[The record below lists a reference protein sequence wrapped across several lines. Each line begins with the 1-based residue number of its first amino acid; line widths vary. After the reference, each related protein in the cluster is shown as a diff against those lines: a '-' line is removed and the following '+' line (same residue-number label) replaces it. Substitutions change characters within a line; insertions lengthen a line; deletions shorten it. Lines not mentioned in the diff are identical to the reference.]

1 MNQNEHHE
9 NPWGSASP
17 KAESAGYGGAESAGY
32 GGANS
37 AARTSHN
44 IGIEVHGGRAVVLIP
59 AGSRTPVARAMTFT
73 TVADG
78 QRAVEVRVV
87 RCDVASEP
95 DIADSSLRQTP
106 GSAGHVRAAL
116 SGRPAGVVGRFL
128 VPGLRNG
135 TRGEARIDI
144 GISLDR
150 QGVIRAWGVDRSTGA
165 RQEATFA
172 GTWAL
177 APEARSGALSSLA
190 RRVDAELSG
199 PEFEDAPRL
208 RNEGRLLS
216 EMAGQQADGP
226 ALAALAGE
234 IHSIRR
240 STVEPPV
247 RL

>member
-1 MNQNEHHE
+1 MSQNERQE
-9 NPWGSASP
+9 SPSGGASA
-17 KAESAGYGGAESAGY
+17 KAEFAGYRDAESAGYRGAESAP
-32 GGANS
+32 
-37 AARTSHN
+37 RTSHG

-87 RCDVASEP
+87 RCAVSPESRAAGSP
-95 DIADSSLRQTP
+95 PLAADSVGEVGT
-106 GSAGHVRAAL
+106 AF

-135 TRGEARIDI
+135 KRGQARIDI
-144 GISLDR
+144 GLSLDAE
-150 QGVIRAWGVDRSTGA
+150 GVIRAWGVDRSTGA

-172 GTWAL
+172 GAWAL
-177 APEARSGALSSLA
+177 PLKARAAALSALA
-190 RRVDAELSG
+190 RRVNAELSR
-199 PEFEDAPRL
+199 PEFEDAPGL
-208 RNEGRLLS
+208 RNEGRLLR
-216 EMAGQQADGP
+216 ERGEQRTDGP
-226 ALAALAGE
+226 AFAALAGE

-240 STVEPPV
+240 SSVEPPV